1 MKSIRTLTFFAALLV
16 SVGLLAG
23 CESDDKVEHKVTF
36 HNLSSYT
43 VTQRVST
50 DKGDETLTLEP
61 GKKAAFGGSHGE
73 TIWFYPD
80 YSPSKYV
87 VRSQE
92 DSHTMVYKDR

>member
-1 MKSIRTLTFFAALLV
+1 MKTLKKFAFLAALLV

-23 CESDDKVEHKVTF
+23 CESDDKVEHKSTF

-43 VTQRVST
+43 VTQRVQT
-50 DKGDETLTLEP
+50 EKGTETLTLEP

-92 DSHTMVYKDR
+92 NSHTMVYRDR